1 MSLESLKQPYCTFG
15 FKYFQFSLSAGAS
28 LQGLNKLEEET
39 VADEDSSE
47 DDDLPE
53 EDDCD
58 DEDILEDEYCPE
70 CEDVVFELLL
80 DTGLLDVGFVEL
92 LLFVDCSLRELDT
105 ALSLKELLLVSS
117 AEEKVAI

>member
-1 MSLESLKQPYCTFG
+1 M
-15 FKYFQFSLSAGAS
+15 
-28 LQGLNKLEEET
+28 NKLEEET

-58 DEDILEDEYCPE
+58 DEDILEDEDCPE

-80 DTGLLDVGFVEL
+80 DTRLLDVGFVEL
-92 LLFVDCSLRELDT
+92 LLFVECSLRELDT
-105 ALSLKELLLVSS
+105 ALSLKEELDTTLSLEEELDTALPLKELLLVSS

>member
-1 MSLESLKQPYCTFG
+1 M
-15 FKYFQFSLSAGAS
+15 
-28 LQGLNKLEEET
+28 NKLEEET

-58 DEDILEDEYCPE
+58 DEDILEDEDCPE

-92 LLFVDCSLRELDT
+92 LLFVECSMRELDTTLSLEEELDT
-105 ALSLKELLLVSS
+105 ALPLKELLLVSS

>member
-1 MSLESLKQPYCTFG
+1 ML
-15 FKYFQFSLSAGAS
+15 
-28 LQGLNKLEEET
+28 
-39 VADEDSSE
+39 
-47 DDDLPE
+47 E
-53 EDDCD
+53 EDDCCD
-58 DEDILEDEYCPE
+58 DEDILEDEDCPE

-105 ALSLKELLLVSS
+105 ALSLKEELDTTLSLEEELDTALPLKELLLVSS